1 MSTISSGTTTTT
13 GYVVTSDT
21 SGELVIKTGSG
32 AGTIA
37 MTIDASQNIAFAK
50 NPAFNG
56 QNVSFNG
63 YIELDGSTSG
73 YVRLQAAAV
82 AGSATYTLPSAD
94 GTSGQFLRTN
104 GSGTLTW
111 GSSASGAQDY
121 IVQSYG
127 IV

>member
-1 MSTISSGTTTTT
+1 MSTISTGTTITT

-37 MTIDASQNIAFAK
+37 MTIDG
-50 NPAFNG
+50 G
-56 QNVSFNG
+56 QNVTFAQGVTFGSPVGNG
-63 YIELDGSTSG
+63 QLLIGNGTG
-73 YVRLQAAAV
+73 YTLATIT
-82 AGSATYTLPSAD
+82 AGSGISVTNA
-94 GTSGQFLRTN
+94 SGSITITN
-104 GSGTLTW
+104 
-111 GSSASGAQDY
+111 SSTGGAQDY

>member
-1 MSTISSGTTTTT
+1 MSTISTGTTTTT

-37 MTIDASQNIAFAK
+37 MTIDASQNVTFVNA
-50 NPAFNG
+50 PAIPATVSING
-56 QNVSFNG
+56 VLYSWP
-63 YIELDGSTSG
+63 
-73 YVRLQAAAV
+73 A
-82 AGSATYTLPSAD
+82 AD
-94 GTSGQFLRTN
+94 GAANTYLKTN
-104 GSGTLTW
+104 GAGTLSW
-111 GSSASGAQDY
+111 SQVSGGAQDY